1 MGENEWIFFL
11 FGRDVI
17 SEGNIRDDFQGNVID
32 MEKSREFPT
41 ISMAKSLSKFFLFL

>member
-32 MEKSREFPT
+32 MEKGTEFWT
-41 ISMAKSLSKFFLFL
+41 IFMAKSFSDFFL